1 MFQNPVI
8 QQQVGRELDREKAAV
23 WRDRHAIPQTESVI
37 DALLRR
43 LKQLIGS
50 RPLQPLT
57 REPA

>member
-8 QQQVGRELDREKAAV
+8 QLQVGRELDREKATI
-23 WRDRHAIPQTESVI
+23 WQDQHAIPQSESVI

-43 LKQLIGS
+43 LKQLIGA